1 MTSAVLPN
9 VSQPLRIGLAGLGTV
24 GASVLKI
31 LQRQENALAAR
42 CGRAIR
48 VVAVSA
54 RDRKRDRGIDLGGF
68 TWFDDPVALAKSAEV
83 DCVVELMGGS
93 DGPAKATVEAA
104 LSAGKHVV
112 TANKALLA
120 AHGVALAEL
129 AESNGVAL
137 AFEASSAGGIP
148 VVKTLR
154 EALAGNNV
162 SRISGILNG
171 TCNYIL
177 TRMEAE
183 GISFD
188 ACLKDAQRL
197 GYAEADPTFDIEGHD
212 TAHKLSI
219 LTSLAFGTKIA
230 ANDIYMEGISNISQ
244 ADIRAAGDLGYRI
257 KLLGVAQRT
266 ESGIEQRVH
275 PTMVP
280 TASVIAQVHGVTN
293 AVAIETDILGELL
306 LSGPG
311 AGGNATASAVIGDIA
326 DIAKSRPGFQHG
338 PVFGRPAKELRPYK
352 KAQMRSHAGGYFI
365 RLTVHD
371 RIGVFAAIAKRM
383 ADNDISL
390 ESIVQHAAGP
400 ETEAQ
405 KTVILVTHETTEA
418 AVRKAVEGV
427 TKDGHLTDKPQVI
440 RIERAG

>member
-1 MTSAVLPN
+1 MAEA
-9 VSQPLRIGLAGLGTV
+9 LRVGIAGLGTV
-24 GASVLKI
+24 GASVVRVLSEKAAELK
-31 LQRQENALAAR
+31 RQ
-42 CGRAIR
+42 CGRDL
-48 VVAVSA
+48 VVSAVSA
-54 RDRKRDRGIDLGGF
+54 RDRAKERGIDLSGAR
-68 TWFDDPVALAKSAEV
+68 WMDDPVALARSGDIDLLVELIGGEEGAAL
-83 DCVVELMGGS
+83 DCV
-93 DGPAKATVEAA
+93 KAA
-104 LSAGKHVV
+104 LESGRHVV

-120 AHGVALAEL
+120 RHGVALAEI
-129 AESNGVAL
+129 AEAQGVL
-137 AFEASSAGGIP
+137 LNYEAAVAGGIP
-148 VVKTLR
+148 VIKTMR
-154 EALAGNNV
+154 EAMAGNSV
-162 SRISGILNG
+162 SRVFGILNG

-183 GISFD
+183 GLSFD

-219 LTSLAFGTKIA
+219 LTSLAFGTRIA
-230 ANDIYMEGISNISQ
+230 AGDIYMEGISNISQ
-244 ADIRAAGDLGYRI
+244 ADIRAAGELGYRI

-266 ESGIEQRVH
+266 DSGIEQRVH

-311 AGGNATASAVIGDIA
+311 AGGNATASAVVGDIA

-338 PVFGRPAKELRPYK
+338 PVFGRPARELRPYR
-352 KAQMRSHAGGYFI
+352 KAQMRAHAGGYFI

-371 RIGVFAAIAKRM
+371 RVGVFAAVARRM
-383 ADNDISL
+383 AENEISL

-400 ETEAQ
+400 EADDQ

-418 AVRKAVEGV
+418 AVRKAVDGI
-427 TKDGHLTDKPQVI
+427 TRDGHLTDKPQVI

>member
-1 MTSAVLPN
+1 MAEA
-9 VSQPLRIGLAGLGTV
+9 LRVGIAGLGTV
-24 GASVLKI
+24 GASVVRV
-31 LQRQENALAAR
+31 LQTKAAELTRQ
-42 CGRAIR
+42 CGRP
-48 VVAVSA
+48 VTVTAVSA
-54 RDRKRDRGIDLGGF
+54 RDKKRDRGISLDGIE
-68 TWFDDPVALAKSAEV
+68 WFDDPSALARKADIDV
-83 DCVVELMGGS
+83 FVELIGG
-93 DGPAKATVEAA
+93 DEGPAREAVKAA
-104 LSAGKHVV
+104 LEAGRHVV

-120 AHGVALAEL
+120 KHGLSLAEI
-129 AESNGVAL
+129 AEKKGVL
-137 AFEASSAGGIP
+137 LNYEAAVAGGIP
-148 VVKTLR
+148 VIKTLR
-154 EALAGNNV
+154 ESLAGNNV
-162 SRISGILNG
+162 SRVFGILNG

-183 GISFD
+183 GISFEE
-188 ACLKDAQRL
+188 CLKDAQRL
-197 GYAEADPTFDIEGHD
+197 GYAEADPTFDIEGND

-230 ANDIYMEGISNISQ
+230 AGDIYLEGISNITQ
-244 ADIRAAGDLGYRI
+244 ADIRAAAELGYRI
-257 KLLGVAQRT
+257 KLLGVAQKT
-266 ESGIEQRVH
+266 DSGIEQRVH

-280 TASVIAQVHGVTN
+280 TASVIAQVQGVTN

-338 PVFGRPAKELRPYK
+338 PVFGWPVKDLKPYK

-371 RIGVFAAIAKRM
+371 RTGVFAGVAKRM
-383 ADNDISL
+383 ADNAISL
-390 ESIVQHAAGP
+390 ESIVQRSAG
-400 ETEAQ
+400 EEKRNE

-418 AVRKAVEGV
+418 AVRKAVEGI

-440 RIERAG
+440 RIERAE

>member
-1 MTSAVLPN
+1 MAEA
-9 VSQPLRIGLAGLGTV
+9 LRIGIAGLGTV
-24 GASVLKI
+24 GASVARVLSEKATE
-31 LQRQENALAAR
+31 LTRQ
-42 CGRAIR
+42 CGREI
-48 VVAVSA
+48 VVTAVSA
-54 RDRKRDRGIDLGGF
+54 RDRNRERGVDLGDAK
-68 TWFDDPVALAKSAEV
+68 WFDDPVDLARNADIDV
-83 DCVVELMGGS
+83 FVELIGGE
-93 DGPAKATVEAA
+93 DGTARACVKAA
-104 LSAGKHVV
+104 LEAGRHVV

-120 AHGVALAEL
+120 KHGVSLADV
-129 AESNGVAL
+129 AERRGVL
-137 AFEASSAGGIP
+137 LNYEAAVAGGIP
-148 VVKTLR
+148 VIKTMR
-154 EALAGNNV
+154 EAMAGNSV
-162 SRISGILNG
+162 SRVFGILNG

-183 GISFD
+183 GLTFE

-197 GYAEADPTFDIEGHD
+197 GYAEADPTFDIEGND
-212 TAHKLSI
+212 TAHKLAI
-219 LTSLAFGTKIA
+219 LTSLAFGCRISA
-230 ANDIYMEGISNISQ
+230 DDIYMEGISNISQ
-244 ADIRAAGDLGYRI
+244 ADIRAAGELGYRI
-257 KLLGVAQRT
+257 KLLGVAQIT

-311 AGGNATASAVIGDIA
+311 AGGNATASAVVGDIA

-352 KAQMRSHAGGYFI
+352 RARMRSHEGGYFI
-365 RLTVHD
+365 RLTVRD
-371 RIGVFAAIAKRM
+371 QVGVFAAVAKRM
-383 ADNDISL
+383 ADNEISL
-390 ESIVQHAAGP
+390 ESIVQHAVEPEAG
-400 ETEAQ
+400 TD

-418 AVRKAVEGV
+418 AVRKAVDGI

>member
-1 MTSAVLPN
+1 MAEA
-9 VSQPLRIGLAGLGTV
+9 LRVGIAGLGTV
-24 GASVLKI
+24 GASVARVLRDKATE
-31 LQRQENALAAR
+31 LTRQ
-42 CGRAIR
+42 CGRDII
-48 VVAVSA
+48 VSAVSA
-54 RDRKRDRGIDLGGF
+54 RDRKRDRGIDLSAAN
-68 TWFDDPVALAKSAEV
+68 WFDDPVKMAQTAEIDV
-83 DCVVELMGGS
+83 FVELIGG
-93 DGPAKATVEAA
+93 DEGPARASVKAA
-104 LSAGKHVV
+104 LEAGRHVV

-120 AHGVALAEL
+120 KHGVALAEI
-129 AESNGVAL
+129 AEKKGVL
-137 AFEASSAGGIP
+137 LNYEAAVAGGIP
-148 VVKTLR
+148 VIKTMR
-154 EALAGNNV
+154 EAMAGNSVNRV
-162 SRISGILNG
+162 FGILNG

-183 GISFD
+183 GVSFD
-188 ACLKDAQRL
+188 VVLKDAQRL

-219 LTSLAFGTKIA
+219 LTSLAFGTRIA
-230 ANDIYMEGISNISQ
+230 ANDIYMEGISNITQ

-311 AGGNATASAVIGDIA
+311 AGGNATASAVIGDVA

-338 PVFGRPAKELRPYK
+338 PVFGRPAKELKPYR

-390 ESIVQHAAGP
+390 ESIVQHAVSGEAA
-400 ETEAQ
+400 AQ

-418 AVRKAVEGV
+418 AVRKAVDGI